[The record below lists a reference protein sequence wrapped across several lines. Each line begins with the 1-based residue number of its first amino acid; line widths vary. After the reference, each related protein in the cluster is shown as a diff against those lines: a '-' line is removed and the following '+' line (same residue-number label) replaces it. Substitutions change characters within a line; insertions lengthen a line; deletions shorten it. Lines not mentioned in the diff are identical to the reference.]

1 MSNRAKKLLAVRN
14 FWRTLPV
21 YFCVLASRQKKLV
34 KMDVAR
40 WQEICGVQGG
50 LFVSLNYFL
59 TYYKQFRNLLQHRM
73 KLPARGKLRWV
84 HFAIARILW
93 KPLDSLYINTTK
105 IGGGLYI
112 QHGFSTVISAKQL
125 GENCRV
131 FQQVTIGYK
140 GADAPVLEDN
150 VSVACGAIVLG
161 DVTMHKNS
169 IAAAGAVVLKDVE
182 ENAIVGGVPAKVIR
196 YKTEDEVDFQG

>member
-21 YFCVLASRQKKLV
+21 YFCVLASKQKKLV
-34 KMDVAR
+34 KMDVER
-40 WQEICGVQGG
+40 WKTVCGVSGG

-112 QHGFSTVISAKQL
+112 QPPSSAQSRSARIAESFS
-125 GENCRV
+125 R
-131 FQQVTIGYK
+131 
-140 GADAPVLEDN
+140 
-150 VSVACGAIVLG
+150 
-161 DVTMHKNS
+161 
-169 IAAAGAVVLKDVE
+169 
-182 ENAIVGGVPAKVIR
+182 
-196 YKTEDEVDFQG
+196 